1 MKAGKKAYKNDNVK
15 WKQNDN
21 IKYHNFYVKIFVI
34 IFALISPIVVVEN
47 MTHPEY
53 Y

>member
-1 MKAGKKAYKNDNVK
+1 MKAGQKAYKNDNVK

-21 IKYHNFYVKIFVI
+21 IKYHNFYVNNFVI
-34 IFALISPIVVVEN
+34 IFALISPIVIVES